1 MKTEGKL
8 ARERK
13 FYVVLPVI
21 ALPFITVLFWLL
33 GGGTGANG
41 QENDI
46 KDIKS
51 LNMELPG
58 AKNDNSPKDKLSY
71 YELAEKDSAKLL
83 EQIRNDT
90 NYRAGANGNYNPYGN
105 NGTGQQGYGDPM
117 SNQIYQGLNNLE
129 RQMQQGYNQNQ
140 GRWQD
145 YDNYGGQN
153 PYEGRMSGSGGS
165 GTSSYA
171 QNTNSIASEPD
182 PEIDQLNSML
192 DKIMEI
198 QNPELANERLKE
210 TTQKR
215 RGEIF
220 AVVTLP
226 RKGEVTLLDD
236 NNPKQSNSGF
246 YTLDESGF
254 SNIPQN
260 AIRAVIHEDQVL
272 VNGSTVKMS
281 LVDGVY
287 INGVQIPKDNF
298 LFGTAQLSG
307 ERLVIKIETIRYK
320 NSLYPIDLA
329 VYDLD
334 GLNGVYIPG
343 SITRDAVKQS
353 ADRPLQSLDLG
364 SLNPSWGAQAAGAGV
379 EMVKG
384 LFSKKA
390 KLIKV
395 KVKAGYQILLRDEK
409 QKQAFGG

>member
-13 FYVVLPVI
+13 FYVALPII
-21 ALPFITVLFWLL
+21 ALPFVTILFWLL

-41 QENDI
+41 QENDV
-46 KDIKS
+46 KDLAS

-90 NYRAGANGNYNPYGN
+90 NYRAIAGGNYYPYGTQGMN
-105 NGTGQQGYGDPM
+105 YQGYGDPM
-117 SNQIYQGLNNLE
+117 SNQIYQGLSNLE
-129 RQMQQGYNQNQ
+129 RQMQQGYNQSP

-145 YDNYGGQN
+145 YDDYGNQN
-153 PYEGRMSGSGGS
+153 QYGGRMSGSAGS
-165 GTSSYA
+165 GASGFA
-171 QNTNSIASEPD
+171 QNTSSIPSEPD

-220 AVVTLP
+220 AVVTVP
-226 RKGEVTLLDD
+226 RKGEVTLLDES
-236 NNPKQSNSGF
+236 NPKQSNSGF

-272 VNGSTVKMS
+272 VNGSTVKMR
-281 LVDGVY
+281 LVDGVF
-287 INGVQIPKDNF
+287 INGIQIPKDNF

-307 ERLVIKIETIRYK
+307 ERLIIKIESIRYK

-334 GLNGVYIPG
+334 GLDGVHIPG

-364 SLNPSWGAQAAGAGV
+364 SLNPSWGAQAVGAGA

-395 KVKAGYQILLRDEK
+395 KMKAGYQILLRDEK
-409 QKQAFGG
+409 QKQSFGG